1 VTYPD
6 DPLQCDLRR
15 EVSIMIPESYALM
28 GKIGLAVLAIIL
40 LSTLGVLL
48 FKGITSL
55 AKSVILFII
64 GLIRLP
70 FDMLLRFFRD
80 DR

>member
-1 VTYPD
+1 
-6 DPLQCDLRR
+6 
-15 EVSIMIPESYALM
+15 MIPEGYALM
-28 GKIGLAVLAIIL
+28 GKIGLAILAVIV

-48 FKGITSL
+48 FKGIAGL

-70 FDMLLRFFRD
+70 FDMLYRFLRD
-80 DR
+80 EN